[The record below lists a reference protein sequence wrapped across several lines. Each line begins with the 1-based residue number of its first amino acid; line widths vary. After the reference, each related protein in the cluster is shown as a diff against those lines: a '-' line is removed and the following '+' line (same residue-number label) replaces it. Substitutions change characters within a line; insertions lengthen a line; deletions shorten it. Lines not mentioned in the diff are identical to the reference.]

1 LNRPTPTPIEQP
13 GASAFDAG
21 TDADQKSGGVAPFV
35 EVPFAP
41 ELTTSQRPE
50 FPEIFRAYAPF
61 LWRTLL
67 GLGVPERDVDDLCQ
81 EVMMVVHRRLDDF
94 DGRACRSWLYAICVR
109 VASSYRKSARFR
121 REVIMDAPESANP
134 AASSG
139 ALLDPQ
145 RRLLDVLAE
154 LEEDKRTA
162 FVLYEVEGLSLK
174 EIAEAT
180 GRPLQTVYSRLQA
193 ARSAVREAFQESSSV
208 TRGGRSVR
216 T

>member
-1 LNRPTPTPIEQP
+1 MTHSKPADMPVR
-13 GASAFDAG
+13 SAG
-21 TDADQKSGGVAPFV
+21 DADTDGDQKLEGMVPFTGVAS
-35 EVPFAP
+35 AP
-41 ELTTSQRPE
+41 ELPSSQRPE

-121 REVIMDAPESANP
+121 REVIMDAPESASFAEP
-134 AASSG
+134 SG
-139 ALLDPQ
+139 GTYDPQ
-145 RRLLDVLAE
+145 RRLLEVLGE
-154 LEEDKRTA
+154 LDEEKRTA

-193 ARSAVREAFQESSSV
+193 ARSAVQEAFYERNPV

>member
-1 LNRPTPTPIEQP
+1 MNV
-13 GASAFDAG
+13 
-21 TDADQKSGGVAPFV
+21 DQKSRGLAPFQ
-35 EVPFAP
+35 EVALGPDVGSGA
-41 ELTTSQRPE
+41 RPE

-81 EVMMVVHRRLDDF
+81 EVMLVVHRRLDDF
-94 DGRACRSWLYAICVR
+94 DGRAYRSWLYAICVR

-121 REVIMDAPESANP
+121 REVIMDAPESAT
-134 AASSG
+134 ADTSG
-139 ALLDPQ
+139 ALFDPQ
-145 RRLLDVLAE
+145 RRLLDVLAG
-154 LEEDKRTA
+154 LEEEKRTV

-208 TRGGRSVR
+208 TLGGRSVR
-216 T
+216 A

>member
-1 LNRPTPTPIEQP
+1 M
-13 GASAFDAG
+13 
-21 TDADQKSGGVAPFV
+21 DQKSGGLAPLEEVAFV
-35 EVPFAP
+35 PDLGPRE
-41 ELTTSQRPE
+41 RPE
-50 FPEIFRAYAPF
+50 FQEIFRTYAPF

-81 EVMMVVHRRLDDF
+81 EVMLVVHRRLDDF

-121 REVIMDAPESANP
+121 REVIMDAPESATP
-134 AASSG
+134 AESSG
-139 ALLDPQ
+139 TLFDPQ
-145 RRLLDVLAE
+145 RRLLDVLGG
-154 LEEDKRTA
+154 LEEEKRTV

-174 EIAEAT
+174 EISEAT
-180 GRPLQTVYSRLQA
+180 GRPLQTIYSRLQA
-193 ARSAVREAFQESSSV
+193 ARSAVREAFQVPSSV